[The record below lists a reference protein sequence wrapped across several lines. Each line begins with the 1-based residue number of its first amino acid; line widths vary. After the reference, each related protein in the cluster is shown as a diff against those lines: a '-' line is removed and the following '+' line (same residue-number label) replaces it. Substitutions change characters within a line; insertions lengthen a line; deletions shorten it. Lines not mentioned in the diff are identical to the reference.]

1 MVDIEKKYDIPK
13 RQFDENQYDFLIRCS
28 DKRDLTEWNEWREYN
43 QQVSILLEGAN
54 FAGANL
60 AGADLCMAN
69 LAGANLRNV
78 NLAGADLWKANMN
91 CTELWNANLQGAELI
106 TANLADADLRN
117 ANLAGADLWKANLKG
132 AKLIA
137 ASVDK
142 QTFIWGCGYD
152 KQTVFTGKDLYL
164 ARIEPRMKESP
175 RINPN

>member
-1 MVDIEKKYDIPK
+1 MADNVDKYDNPK
-13 RQFDENQYDFLIRCS
+13 RQFDERQYEILIRCS
-28 DKRDLTEWNEWREYN
+28 DKGDMTQWNEWRENN
-43 QQVSILLEGAN
+43 QKVSILLEGAN
-54 FAGANL
+54 FSGANL
-60 AGADLCMAN
+60 EGADLCMAN
-69 LAGANLRNV
+69 LACANLRDV
-78 NLAGADLWKANMN
+78 NLAEADLWKANLK

-117 ANLAGADLWKANLKG
+117 VNLAGADLWKANLKG

-142 QTFIWGCGYD
+142 QTFIWGCGFD

-164 ARIEPRMKESP
+164 ARIEPRMKKSL